1 MEKWAITCSGAVLGH
16 GIFVPPSLKHTRT
29 KHMKFPKKVPGLAV
43 LALLATTVTLT
54 SATSLR
60 AQNGGQQFHA
70 SSIYTN
76 PAAPPPAPTPAQGV
90 VPTNADC
97 ANVTPVAVSIGGSVT
112 VSGNNTGA
120 PVNAIFG
127 SALVWEAFTTNTCT
141 DFTVGYCGTSPAF
154 ASTLIS
160 LGVGCPLT
168 NLVYNNNANVF
179 QNLCGDGNFS
189 VVFPNLPAGTY
200 YFPVLEAAGSSG
212 DYTLVFSAATCTGA
226 PPANA
231 ICAGAVELMVGTDC
245 SPITGSV
252 DQATAAGNTGTGCTG
267 ADISD
272 GVWYSFVATEA
283 DMRVTVV
290 PSPQFNAEIQIF
302 EGDCVEFGELTC
314 VTGPNVGVL
323 TQLNAS
329 DLTIGETYLIRV
341 ADWYAGTPLTTT
353 FTICAEGVSGTD
365 CDAASGTLT
374 PVDPNPC
381 SSGNPVNLLSTWTGS
396 VVPSGYQAI
405 FLLTTGAN
413 QVIRQGAFTPSF
425 NVSNIGEYTM
435 HTLIFNNELD
445 LGGLVFGQSVLQ
457 DLNGMLI
464 QGGGTICGN
473 LDMVGA
479 TFNVTE
485 CGPPCDA
492 LAGTLTPDT
501 TSVCLDMGSA
511 SIGATPNEDSVV
523 PDGFSVVY
531 ALSFGTG
538 QVIVAG
544 GETPSFAVENT
555 GDYTIHTLIYDSLTL
570 DLGTVEFGVTTVADL
585 IALFSQGGGG
595 ICANIAVNGTV
606 INVQDCTTTCD
617 ANAGTLTA
625 VEADVCFLDGP
636 TAIAATVNDDANVP
650 SGFETL
656 YLLTT
661 DVDQV
666 IRSASFSPS
675 FNVSEIGAYTIHT
688 LVYDPVTTDLG
699 FATFGVTQ
707 IGEVNDLLLQGG
719 GELCGSLDLVGAA
732 ISVAVCCP
740 ADAGT
745 LTADDASVCFLNG
758 PTTISATLN
767 GDAFIPV
774 DFEVIHVLT
783 SGVDLVIEAAN
794 ATPEFPVLAAGEYTI
809 HTLIYDPATLD
820 LGIIEFGV
828 TTAAAVNALLVQGG
842 GSICASLDLNGAPVF
857 VEDCS
862 PENDDCT
869 NALELPIG
877 LIEDCL
883 NSSVFGD
890 NTYATQEVG
899 NEPSCSTTTSSYAD
913 VWYVF
918 NSGENTE
925 VSMYFDPGT
934 MTDWAVTVSDACSGG
949 IELVCELAPVAEVVI
964 TTVPNTNYWVRVY
977 SNLELGTGGE
987 FEFCLTGAIPTFVCD
1002 GAEVFTNNDETAL
1015 SICQDG
1021 DADVVDFYTTTS
1033 SVESY
1038 MFIVTDG
1045 SDVIVAPIADNSLDF
1060 NALPLG
1066 QYRVWGV
1073 SYNGD
1078 LVGLDIG
1085 SNINDVTSTGA
1096 CLEISMNFVDVNVEI
1111 CSGIMESAAVLGH
1124 LYPNPTTGSFNLD
1137 YVGPDAKV
1145 ILDILDASGRSVFN
1159 ERIQMASGQRAQV
1172 ECGMSLA
1179 AGIYTVRLN
1188 AAGQVQNLRLVIQ

>member
-1 MEKWAITCSGAVLGH
+1 MEKWTITCSGAVLGQ
-16 GIFVPPSLKHTRT
+16 GIFVPPSSKHTRT
-29 KHMKFPKKVPGLAV
+29 KHMKFPKKVPGIAM
-43 LALLATTVTLT
+43 LALVATMLTLA
-54 SATSLR
+54 SASSLR
-60 AQNGGQQFHA
+60 AQSSGHQFHA
-70 SSIYTN
+70 TSVYTN
-76 PAAPPPAPTPAQGV
+76 PAAPAPAPTPAQGV

-97 ANVTPVAVSIGGSVT
+97 ANVTPVGVAIGGSVT

-127 SALVWEAFTTNTCT
+127 SALVWEAFTTTTCT

-168 NLVYNNNANVF
+168 NLVYNNNSNILPD
-179 QNLCGDGNFS
+179 LCGDGNFS

-212 DYTLVFSAATCTGA
+212 DYTLVFSAQACSGT

-231 ICAGAVELMVGTDC
+231 ICEGAIELTVGTDC
-245 SPITGSV
+245 IPVNGSV
-252 DQATAAGNTGTGCTG
+252 DQATAAGNTGAGCEG

-272 GVWYSFVATEA
+272 GVWYSFVATDA
-283 DMRVTVV
+283 TTRVTVV
-290 PSPQFNAEIQIF
+290 PSAQFEAQIEIF
-302 EGDCVEFGELTC
+302 EGDCNTVSQLGCNAGSDIGITTQAD
-314 VTGPNVGVL
+314 VTG
-323 TQLNAS
+323 
-329 DLTIGETYLIRV
+329 LTIGDTYLVRV
-341 ADWYAGTPLTTT
+341 ADWFAGTPLTTT
-353 FTICAEGVSGTD
+353 FTICVEGVSGTD
-365 CDAASGTLT
+365 CEAVAGAL
-374 PVDPNPC
+374 VANNPNPC
-381 SSGNPVNLLSTWTGS
+381 STGNPVNLLATWTAS
-396 VVPSGYQAI
+396 VVPPGYQAI
-405 FLLTTGAN
+405 FLLTTGVD

-425 NVSNIGEYTM
+425 NVSSVGEYTM
-435 HTLIFNNELD
+435 HTLIFNNELN

-464 QGGGTICGN
+464 QGGGTICGS

-479 TFNVTE
+479 TFNVTV

-492 LAGTLTPDT
+492 VAGTLTPDET
-501 TSVCLDMGSA
+501 TVCLDAGSA
-511 SIGATPNEDSVV
+511 LISGTPNADSVV
-523 PDGFSVVY
+523 PDGFAVVY
-531 ALSFGTG
+531 ALSNGAG

-544 GETPSFAVENT
+544 EETPSFAVTNA
-555 GDYTIHTLIYDSLTL
+555 GDYTMHTLVYDPLTF
-570 DLGTVEFGVTTVADL
+570 DLGTVEFGVTTVANL
-585 IALFSQGGGG
+585 NALFSQGGGS
-595 ICANIAVNGTV
+595 ICASIAVNGTV
-606 INVQDCTTTCD
+606 ISVEDCTATCD

-625 VEADVCFLDGP
+625 VEADVCFLNGP
-636 TAIAATVNDDANVP
+636 TPIAATTNGDANVP
-650 SGFETL
+650 SGFEVL

-661 DVDQV
+661 NVDQV
-666 IRSASFSPS
+666 IRSASLSPS
-675 FNVSEIGAYTIHT
+675 FNVSATGAFTIHT

-719 GELCGSLDLVGAA
+719 GALCGSLDLAGAA

-745 LTADDASVCFLNG
+745 LTADDASLCFLNG
-758 PTTISATLN
+758 PTTISATVN
-767 GDAFIPV
+767 GDAVVPV

-794 ATPEFPVLAAGEYTI
+794 ATPEFPVLTAGEYTI
-809 HTLIYDPATLD
+809 HTLVYDPATLD

-877 LIEDCL
+877 LIEDCP
-883 NSSVFGD
+883 NSTVFGD

-899 NEPSCSTTTSSYAD
+899 DEPSCSSTTAGYAD

-925 VSMYFDPGT
+925 VIMALNPGT
-934 MTDWAVTVSDACSGG
+934 MTDWAVAVSDACSGG
-949 IELVCELAPVAEVVI
+949 TELVCELSPVSAIVI

-977 SNLELGTGGE
+977 SNLELGAGGE

-1002 GAEVFTNNDETAL
+1002 GAEVFTNNDETSL

-1021 DADVVDFYTTTS
+1021 DADVVDFYTTTG

-1045 SDVIVAPIADNSLDF
+1045 SDVTVAPIADNSLDF

-1078 LVGLDIG
+1078 LIGIDIG

-1111 CSGIMESAAVLGH
+1111 CSGIMESAVVLGH
-1124 LYPNPTTGSFNLD
+1124 LYPNPTTGAFNLD
-1137 YVGPDAKV
+1137 YVGPDSKV
-1145 ILDILDASGRSVFN
+1145 ILDIVDASGRSVFN

-1172 ECGMSLA
+1172 ETGRSLA